1 VHVEKREGATPVTPT
16 HPFHAHGTLVKPA
29 LVPGDPGL
37 FAPGLPPSSALKQR
51 SGFLYGRPVTTHASS
66 DRRESYRS
74 RRYPPPSSPEAGGGG
89 RFSESLGPKEPR
101 FLRALGA
108 PTTR

>member
-1 VHVEKREGATPVTPT
+1 VHVEKREGAASAAPT
-16 HPFHAHGTLVKPA
+16 HPFHAPGTLVKPA

-37 FAPGLPPSSALKQR
+37 FAPGLPPSTALKQR

-66 DRRESYRS
+66 ARTESYRS
-74 RRYPPPSSPEAGGGG
+74 RRRLASSSEAGGR